1 MINHHPN
8 DDSYEEEG
16 DRLEI
21 VKRYNYAEQ
30 VVDQVQGIKE
40 KHAARITT
48 PAEAWMS
55 GIVGAGGLSLIHT

>member
-1 MINHHPN
+1 MINHHSN

-21 VKRYNYAEQ
+21 VKKYNYADQ
-30 VVDQVQGIKE
+30 VVDQVQEISE

-55 GIVGAGGLSLIHT
+55 GRVGAGELSFIHT